1 MAADGGKLHLGFVL
15 PSLTGGGAERV
26 TLTLAAALLERGHRV
41 DLLVGRLSV
50 AYREAIPD
58 ELRLFYPRLPR
69 PFYSN
74 SLPGER
80 ELRRHPALSRSAQ
93 AIPLN
98 PIAAAGVWWSLRRRL
113 PGLPINP
120 KHAALAY
127 CIARYLRRER
137 PQLLASGLQD
147 ADIAALYAAELT
159 GRSTPVVVSVHISVG
174 PDYTAGQFANAARL
188 YPRARAVA
196 AVSDGVAGELRQ
208 AFGLDAEA
216 VRTIYNPVP
225 SATIWRLSQAAVAHP
240 WFAAGAPPVI
250 LAVGRETPQKDYPTL
265 LEAFGMVR
273 RRRPARLLLLGDF
286 SEDYQAGLRA
296 QARSWGAERDFEVAG
311 FDENPFKYMRRAGL
325 LALSTHYEGLPTTL
339 LEALACGTP
348 VVSSDAPHGPAE
360 ILEGGRWGKLAPV
373 GDAPA
378 LAQAM
383 LETLQGDHPPAGEL
397 RRRAAWFSTER
408 AADAYEELFAKVVE
422 QTPL

>member
-41 DLLVGRLSV
+41 DLLVGRLAV

-58 ELRLFYPRLPR
+58 GLRLFYPKLPLL
-69 PFYSN
+69 PM
-74 SLPGER
+74 PGEG
-80 ELRRHPALSRSAQ
+80 ELRRRPSLAGAAYPL
-93 AIPLN
+93 PLN
-98 PIAAAGVWWSLRRRL
+98 PAGAAWAWLSLRRRL
-113 PGLPINP
+113 PGLPVNP
-120 KHAALAY
+120 KHAAFAS

-137 PQLLASGLQD
+137 PQLLLSALQD

-159 GRSTPVVVSVHISVG
+159 GRSTPVVASVHISIRHN
-174 PDYTAGQFANAARL
+174 YTAGQFANAARL
-188 YPRARAVA
+188 YPRAAA
-196 AVSDGVAGELRQ
+196 ATAVSEGVADELRQ
-208 AFGLDAEA
+208 SFGLRYEA

-225 SATIWRLSQAAVAHP
+225 SATIWRLSQAAAAHP

-250 LAVGRETPQKDYPTL
+250 LCVGRETPQKDYPTL
-265 LEAFGMVR
+265 LEAFGLVR
-273 RRRPARLLLLGDF
+273 RRIPVRLLLLGSF
-286 SEDYQAGLRA
+286 SEAYQATLRA
-296 QARSWGAERDFEVAG
+296 QARSWGAERDFEVMG

-360 ILEGGRWGKLAPV
+360 ILEGGKWGQLAPV

-383 LETLQGDHPPAGEL
+383 LETLQGGHPPPAEL

-408 AADAYEELFAKVVE
+408 AADAYEELFEKVVE
-422 QTPL
+422 QNRL

>member
-1 MAADGGKLHLGFVL
+1 MAAAGGKLHLGFVL

-26 TLTLAAALLERGHRV
+26 TLTLAAELLERGHRV

-50 AYREAIPD
+50 AYREAIP
-58 ELRLFYPRLPR
+58 EGLRLFYPRLPLL
-69 PFYSN
+69 
-74 SLPGER
+74 SLREER
-80 ELRRHPALSRSAQ
+80 ELRRHPALSRAAQ
-93 AIPLN
+93 AIHLN
-98 PIAAAGVWWSLRRRL
+98 PFNPAAGAGVWWSLRRRF
-113 PGLPINP
+113 PGLPVNP

-137 PQLLASGLQD
+137 PQLLMSGLQD
-147 ADIAALYAAELT
+147 ADISALYAAELT
-159 GRSTPVVVSVHISVG
+159 GRSTPVVVAVHISIG
-174 PDYTAGQFANAARL
+174 RDYTAGQLANAARL
-188 YPRARAVA
+188 YPRARAVT

-208 AFGLDAEA
+208 SLGLNPEA

-250 LAVGRETPQKDYPTL
+250 LCVGRETPQKDYPTL
-265 LEAFGMVR
+265 MEAFGLVR
-273 RRRPARLLLLGDF
+273 RRMPARLLLLGDF
-286 SEDYQAGLRA
+286 SENYQAGLRA
-296 QARSWGAERDFEVAG
+296 QARNWGAERDLEIAG

-360 ILEGGRWGKLAPV
+360 ILEGGKWGKLAPV

-383 LETLQGDHPPAGEL
+383 LETLQGDHPPADDL